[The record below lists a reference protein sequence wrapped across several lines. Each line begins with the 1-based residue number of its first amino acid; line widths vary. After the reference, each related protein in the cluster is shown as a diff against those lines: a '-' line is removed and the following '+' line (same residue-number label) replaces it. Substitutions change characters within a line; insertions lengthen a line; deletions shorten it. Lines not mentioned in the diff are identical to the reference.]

1 MVIPEQTCL
10 EALQEAADEL
20 GHKPTVEEYKAL
32 DISPSY
38 NTIIARYGKWLTAL
52 DHVDADE
59 KPRIRYTKKDCIEA
73 LQAAA
78 EEFGEELSVFRH
90 KRSSRSPSATT
101 IIQRFGSWEEAK
113 AEAGIGDSPK

>member
-1 MVIPEQTCL
+1 MAISRNTCL

-38 NTIIARYGKWLTAL
+38 NTIIARYGKWSTPL

-59 KPRIRYTKKDCIEA
+59 KPGIQYTKEDCIEA

-78 EEFGEELSVFRH
+78 DEFGEEPSMYQY
-90 KRSSRSPSATT
+90 KRSDRSPSANT
-101 IIQRFGSWEEAK
+101 IARRLGSWEEAK
-113 AEAGIGDSPK
+113 AAADAYGLDE